1 MKKENRCISFGKLFG
16 ALMLSA
22 TLLFSGVSFA
32 GDYKEP
38 EVIIIEEVAASNPIH
53 FLNGEYNG
61 TLSALTFLT
70 PKAAYMNLYSGI
82 TVGDYIKMSSDFIKL
97 RDYTDVRDV
106 FININSPGGSAFDAL
121 SISDLIDRKEAEGF
135 IITAIATGIVA
146 SAAVPIFAVCD
157 NRIVSDGAMF
167 MVHEV
172 QLWKRGV
179 ESASDIIIQGI
190 MLTQLQERYADLM
203 AANSNLSAKEWLV
216 KMKGTTWFTA
226 KDAIKWGLVK
236 RTVKKSNEVQR

>member
-1 MKKENRCISFGKLFG
+1 MKKFGKLFG
-16 ALMLSA
+16 ALMLGV

-32 GDYKEP
+32 EYYREP
-38 EVIIIEEVAASNPIH
+38 EIIIIEEGVEPSPVH

-82 TVGDYIKMSSDFIKL
+82 TVADYIKMSGDFIKL

-106 FININSPGGSAFDAL
+106 FININSPGGSAFDGL
-121 SISDLIDRKEAEGF
+121 SISDLIDRTEAEGF
-135 IITAIATGIVA
+135 NITAIASGIIA
-146 SAAVPIFAVCD
+146 SAAVPIFAVCN
-157 NRIVSDGAMF
+157 NRIVTDGAMF

-179 ESASDIIIQGI
+179 ESASDIITQGK
-190 MLTQLQERYADLM
+190 MVSKLQDRYADML
-203 AANSNLSAKEWLV
+203 ANNSNVSAEEWLV

-236 RTVKKSNEVQR
+236 RAIKKSNDPQR